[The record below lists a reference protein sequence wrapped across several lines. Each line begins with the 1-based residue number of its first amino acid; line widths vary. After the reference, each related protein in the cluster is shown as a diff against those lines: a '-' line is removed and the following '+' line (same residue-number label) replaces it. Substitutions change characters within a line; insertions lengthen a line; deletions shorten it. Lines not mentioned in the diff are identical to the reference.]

1 MERYEKLEMQVI
13 AFEVDD
19 VLGQT
24 VTGVAVAGSGQT
36 LTIQGRRDPVGPGEG
51 PGVGTNN

>member
-19 VLGQT
+19 VLINN
-24 VTGVAVAGSGQT
+24 GVVAAGSGQAT
-36 LTIQGRRDPVGPGEG
+36 TGRQTNGGTAVGR
-51 PGVGTNN
+51 N

>member
-1 MERYEKLEMQVI
+1 MERYETLEMQVI

-24 VTGVAVAGSGQT
+24 VTGVAVAGSGQAT
-36 LTIQGRRDPVGPGEG
+36 TGRQTNGGTA
-51 PGVGTNN
+51 VGTG

>member
-19 VLGQT
+19 VLEQT
-24 VTGVAVAGSGQT
+24 VAGVAVAGSGQT
-36 LTIQGRRDPVGPGEG
+36 LTVGR
-51 PGVGTNN
+51 N